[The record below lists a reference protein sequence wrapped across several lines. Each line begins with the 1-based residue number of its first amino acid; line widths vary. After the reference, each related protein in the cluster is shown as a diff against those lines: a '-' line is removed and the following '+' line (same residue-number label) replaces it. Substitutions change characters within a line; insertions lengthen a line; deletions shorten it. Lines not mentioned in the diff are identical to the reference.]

1 MGRVQRA
8 RARREACRSVGGA
21 GVAFAAC
28 VAVASGSF
36 IVALNHT
43 TVAHVLFI
51 QAMAPV
57 LAALLAW
64 LALGEPVSTR
74 TAVAMGVAIAGVA
87 LMVGGPG
94 GGSLLGDGLSL
105 LMALAF
111 AVSIVISRH
120 RRDVSMLPATC
131 LAQIFL
137 VVAFLPFAAPGGMP
151 GDDLVALAALGAGQI
166 GLGLAFLT
174 VGARLIPAAQVA
186 LITLL
191 EVVLGPLWVWLADRR
206 AADDRDARRRRDRR
220 RRRRDPGGRRLAA
233 REPPGPPPR
242 CADGRPRHLPR
253 AVRRA
258 RRPAARR
265 AARRARRGA
274 RLGRLL
280 RVGPHPLLPP
290 VRGVA
295 DPWVTLSA
303 VACATERLRIG
314 PMVTPPARRR
324 VQKLTREA
332 VTLDHLSGGRL
343 VLGLGLG
350 GRHGEFGPFGDPDE
364 PREQARM
371 LDASLE
377 RLDAYWDGEFQPRP
391 LQQPRIPVWLAA
403 RWPNRKPVKRGAAL
417 GRSVPDRPP
426 LAPGTGRATPPRCAR
441 QRGEGRFV
449 RHRGDEPRRNPDPSP

>member
-1 MGRVQRA
+1 MATATATAFDAARSHRRGQVYVALAALAWSTAGVLQRGLSVDAATQVAVRAAFAGVALLAWVAFSERGRVV
-8 RARREACRSVGGA
+8 EACRSVGGA

-191 EVVLGPLWVWLADRR
+191 EVVLGPLWVWLAIDERPTTATLIGGAIVVVAVVIQ
-206 AADDRDARRRRDRR
+206 AA
-220 RRRRDPGGRRLAA
+220 GGS
-233 REPPGPPPR
+233 
-242 CADGRPRHLPR
+242 PR
-253 AVRRA
+253 AS
-258 RRPAARR
+258 RPA
-265 AARRARRGA
+265 
-274 RLGRLL
+274 
-280 RVGPHPLLPP
+280 PTP
-290 VRGVA
+290 VR
-295 DPWVTLSA
+295 
-303 VACATERLRIG
+303 
-314 PMVTPPARRR
+314 
-324 VQKLTREA
+324 
-332 VTLDHLSGGRL
+332 
-343 VLGLGLG
+343 
-350 GRHGEFGPFGDPDE
+350 
-364 PREQARM
+364 
-371 LDASLE
+371 
-377 RLDAYWDGEFQPRP
+377 
-391 LQQPRIPVWLAA
+391 
-403 RWPNRKPVKRGAAL
+403 
-417 GRSVPDRPP
+417 
-426 LAPGTGRATPPRCAR
+426 
-441 QRGEGRFV
+441 
-449 RHRGDEPRRNPDPSP
+449 

>member
-1 MGRVQRA
+1 MTTATATAFDAARSHRRGQVYVALAALAWSSAGVLQRGLSVNAATQVAVRAAFAGVALLAWVAFSERGRVI
-8 RARREACRSVGGA
+8 EACRSVGGA

-131 LAQIFL
+131 LAQLFL

-166 GLGLAFLT
+166 GLGLAFMT

-191 EVVLGPLWVWLADRR
+191 EVVLGPLWVWLAIDERPATATLVGGAIVVVAVVIQ
-206 AADDRDARRRRDRR
+206 AA
-220 RRRRDPGGRRLAA
+220 GGS
-233 REPPGPPPR
+233 
-242 CADGRPRHLPR
+242 PR
-253 AVRRA
+253 AN
-258 RRPAARR
+258 RPA
-265 AARRARRGA
+265 
-274 RLGRLL
+274 
-280 RVGPHPLLPP
+280 P
-290 VRGVA
+290 VR
-295 DPWVTLSA
+295 
-303 VACATERLRIG
+303 
-314 PMVTPPARRR
+314 
-324 VQKLTREA
+324 
-332 VTLDHLSGGRL
+332 
-343 VLGLGLG
+343 
-350 GRHGEFGPFGDPDE
+350 
-364 PREQARM
+364 
-371 LDASLE
+371 
-377 RLDAYWDGEFQPRP
+377 
-391 LQQPRIPVWLAA
+391 
-403 RWPNRKPVKRGAAL
+403 
-417 GRSVPDRPP
+417 
-426 LAPGTGRATPPRCAR
+426 
-441 QRGEGRFV
+441 
-449 RHRGDEPRRNPDPSP
+449 